1 MTKQKIKEGGRDS
14 HTSISEKVNR
24 KMPELSEKNCST
36 RNKDSCEHLTHL
48 GYSLGRR
55 ALRKKDKVGRV
66 LVIQGPQALCKK
78 AKIWPHITMT
88 GAQYVQWSQQLVGQS
103 L

>member
-36 RNKDSCEHLTHL
+36 RNKDSCEHLTHF

-55 ALRKKDKVGRV
+55 ALRKTKLAECLSYKVPKPCV
-66 LVIQGPQALCKK
+66 KK
-78 AKIWPHITMT
+78 LRYGHT
-88 GAQYVQWSQQLVGQS
+88 
-103 L
+103 